1 MSLWPH
7 RLVALTL
14 GGPCVLCAGYSEQ
27 GGQMVWLDES
37 DRYHMTLQGKE
48 SWLCSGYPVQIWLNG
63 RLAATVF
70 PARRRTRKGMPRS

>member
-1 MSLWPH
+1 
-7 RLVALTL
+7 
-14 GGPCVLCAGYSEQ
+14 
-27 GGQMVWLDES
+27 MVWLDES